1 MLHTCSSTKVGGNCP
16 VFSKVWKPAAMGTR
30 GQSHPARTPEDKT
43 LLINHPVLLIRA
55 MADPPETGLSSV
67 PTF

>member
-1 MLHTCSSTKVGGNCP
+1 M
-16 VFSKVWKPAAMGTR
+16 FSKVWKPAAMGTR